1 VGDVTGAFLPVM
13 ARLWRL
19 LSNPI
24 REWKGSIGTGQ
35 SMLLDV
41 GSYVSVS
48 SPLLKGYGDEWGVS
62 GEVGMVRSI
71 RQDLMREGAELELIS
86 IGAKPVRWNASV
98 TVDSIADTT
107 SVLISA
113 NDFTDAASAYDAD
126 FFAVGDVVD
135 YLPEGDEDNAI
146 TGLVIQALT
155 ETAIIFTTA
164 HGIATAGGTLT
175 LGVSHVFRLRS

>member
-1 VGDVTGAFLPVM
+1 
-13 ARLWRL
+13 
-19 LSNPI
+19 
-24 REWKGSIGTGQ
+24 
-35 SMLLDV
+35 MLLDV

-62 GEVGMVRSI
+62 GEVGMVRAI

-98 TVDSIADTT
+98 TVNSIVDTT

-113 NDFTDAASAYDAD
+113 NDFTDAATAYDAD

-135 YLPEGDEDNAI
+135 YLPEGNEDSAI
-146 TGLVIQALT
+146 TGLVIQAIS
-155 ETAIIFTTA
+155 ETAIIFTST
-164 HGIATAGGTLT
+164 HGITATGGTLEPST
-175 LGVSHVFRLRS
+175 YNSASAHHKADAYLASNASPPLLGSSTEAQEYS

>member
-1 VGDVTGAFLPVM
+1 MGDVTGAFLPVM

-24 REWKGSIGTGQ
+24 RSWKGSIGTGQ

-62 GEVGMVRSI
+62 GEVGMVRAI

-86 IGAKPVRWNASV
+86 IGAKPVRWNASA
-98 TVDSIADTT
+98 TVSAIVDAT
-107 SVLISA
+107 SV
-113 NDFTDAASAYDAD
+113 
-126 FFAVGDVVD
+126 
-135 YLPEGDEDNAI
+135 
-146 TGLVIQALT
+146 
-155 ETAIIFTTA
+155 
-164 HGIATAGGTLT
+164 
-175 LGVSHVFRLRS
+175 GVST